1 MESLQQHIDR
11 VRDYFDKHVLR
22 DAGVMKASAEAV
34 LKAAESALSPTPA
47 QVGDVIT
54 VNLHDPRRDVFAGHA
69 LAGLLANQNVV
80 GMSPQSGW
88 QLVNCTPAQIVD
100 YAVHIGEQMVWAS
113 NQRDQQS
120 SLPPVTAAQA

>member
-54 VNLHDPRRDVFAGHA
+54 VECVVVRHPQVVTDMVEVHGYQGQSASQTMLDVQDENNDYV
-69 LAGLLANQNVV
+69 LQISTIKVDVPKSLLQPV
-80 GMSPQSGW
+80 
-88 QLVNCTPAQIVD
+88 
-100 YAVHIGEQMVWAS
+100 E
-113 NQRDQQS
+113 
-120 SLPPVTAAQA
+120 LPPVTATPA